1 MHNLIIRR
9 SVQKFAQNA
18 GSKSLNKR
26 NCILLLCHKKCL
38 LLDLTT
44 YTYIKFY
51 LEPLD
56 VFSIIVCTLKS
67 IIEDHRKGVGASR
80 ASQFNNLS
88 SRCAELAVNVSDY
101 Q

>member
-1 MHNLIIRR
+1 MQNLIIRR

-38 LLDLTT
+38 LDLTK
-44 YTYIKFY
+44 YTCIKFY

-80 ASQFNNLS
+80 ARQFNNLS